1 MLISKANQ
9 IIKYKISS
17 YASNK
22 LNKSKKN
29 NIKEK
34 SKKRNK

>member
-22 LNKSKKN
+22 LNKSKK
-29 NIKEK
+29 KEYK
-34 SKKRNK
+34 RKKQKKE